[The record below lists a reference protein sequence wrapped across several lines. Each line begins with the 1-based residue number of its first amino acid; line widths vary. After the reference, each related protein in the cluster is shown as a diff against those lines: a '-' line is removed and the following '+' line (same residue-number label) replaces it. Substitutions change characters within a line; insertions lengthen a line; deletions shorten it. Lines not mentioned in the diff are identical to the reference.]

1 MPAVA
6 LPSKP
11 LAALLKLCLG
21 GEAQG
26 VEGRQ
31 VLEATRDLQ
40 RHLKE
45 PASSFLIG
53 DDETAYY
60 SVPFRKAF
68 TVRVKYQMGGRL
80 KPLAYPDEE

>member
-1 MPAVA
+1 MPAIA
-6 LPSKP
+6 LRSEP
-11 LAALLKLCLG
+11 LSALFILSLG

-31 VLEATRDLQ
+31 VLAATRALQ
-40 RHLKE
+40 HHLRE
-45 PASSFLIG
+45 PASSFLKG
-53 DDETAYY
+53 DDDTTYH

-68 TVRVKYQMGGRL
+68 TVRVKYHLGGRL